1 MNINL
6 DENLQKII
14 EESGESYHGSGPASD
29 EMISLYEKELSI
41 SFPES
46 YKIFLKKYGTLSFN
60 GESFYG
66 ISRLGMVA
74 TSAPDVRFVTQEARK
89 LGDIDENMIQIK
101 SSGYGPIFSID
112 KSIIG
117 SNGEAAIVE
126 TELSFKRDKYKK
138 VVANNFSEFLLN
150 EIKNSLK

>member
-6 DENLQKII
+6 YENLQKII
-14 EESGESYHGSGPASD
+14 EESGKSYHGSGPASD

-46 YKIFLKKYGTLSFN
+46 YKIFLKKYGTL
-60 GESFYG
+60 SFYG